1 MTDARPAG
9 GAPAFSAM
17 SDAVLAI
24 AAERTAEPVLRRLV
38 EAARTL
44 AGGRYA
50 ALGIPDGEGGFA
62 QFLTTGLSDAEIAAI
77 GPLPRTHGLLGAML
91 GERQSFRAPDITRD
105 PRFWGWPPA
114 HPDMRSFLGVP
125 IVSDGA
131 VIGAIYVTDKEDGAA
146 FTDADQEVIE
156 LLAAHAAVAIDNV
169 RLWERTRE
177 LTMVEERAALARE
190 LHDAMTQKLFSLNLT
205 AEAAAGAVADDPA
218 AAQAHIRTM
227 QALARETLAELR
239 SLIVDLRPAD
249 LAADGL
255 IAALQTHV
263 EVIRRV
269 HHVEIGLRT
278 DGDRRLDTER
288 ERQVFRV
295 AQEALHN
302 AVRHAAATRVD
313 VSIVASEDGIDV
325 TVRDDG
331 VGFDPSDPA
340 VRSTRLGL
348 TSMRDRAQALGGRL
362 TIDSSPGAGTIVR
375 LQVPAH
381 TGGAHG

>member
-1 MTDARPAG
+1 MTEARFAG
-9 GAPAFSAM
+9 GDAAFAAM

-91 GERQSFRAPDITRD
+91 DERESFRTADITRD
-105 PRFWGWPPA
+105 ARFWGWPPA

-125 IVSDGA
+125 ILAEDT
-131 VIGAIYVTDKEDGAA
+131 VIGAIYVTDKKDGPA
-146 FTDADQEVIE
+146 FTDEDQDVIE
-156 LLAAHAAVAIDNV
+156 LLAAHAAVAIENV

-205 AEAAAGAVADDPA
+205 AEAAAGAVAEDPA
-218 AAQAHIRTM
+218 LAEAHIRTM
-227 QALARETLAELR
+227 QTLARETLAELR
-239 SLIVDLRPAD
+239 SLIVDLKPAD
-249 LAADGL
+249 LAAGGL
-255 IAALQTHV
+255 VVALRTHV
-263 EVIRRV
+263 EVVSRV
-269 HHVEIGLRT
+269 HHIDIGLQVE
-278 DGDRRLDTER
+278 GERRLDAEG
-288 ERQVFRV
+288 ERQTFRIV
-295 AQEALHN
+295 QEALHN
-302 AVRHAAATRVD
+302 AVRHAGASRID
-313 VSIVASEDGIDV
+313 VRLTASERGVTV

-331 VGFDPSDPA
+331 VGFDPEDA
-340 VRSTRLGL
+340 TVRGTRLGL
-348 TSMRDRAQALGGRL
+348 TSMRDRARALGGHL
-362 TIDSSPGAGTIVR
+362 TIDSTPGAGTTVR
-375 LQVPAH
+375 LEVAMAP
-381 TGGAHG
+381 GEGDD